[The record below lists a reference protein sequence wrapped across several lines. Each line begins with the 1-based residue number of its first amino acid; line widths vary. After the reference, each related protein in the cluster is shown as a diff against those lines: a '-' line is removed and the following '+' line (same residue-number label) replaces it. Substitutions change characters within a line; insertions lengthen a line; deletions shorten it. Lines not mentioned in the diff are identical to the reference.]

1 MTEFE
6 YSVRLQL
13 GEVQSLRSIDLYA
26 LMHAI
31 QERLGEKD
39 FSRLKFLGKGMWAE
53 VFWLS
58 NRKKVVKITNDLE
71 DANASFI
78 IKNKPSPEF
87 AKVYDVFAL
96 TSKSRTPYC
105 IVNEKL
111 TELDSATKRTIENVD
126 SVWRSV
132 LGSVA
137 NVTPKNVQTVYDAFS
152 DPKVDAYIDKL
163 GLTYR
168 DFDILW
174 GWAKAL
180 QERHI
185 KWMDFKSAN
194 TMMRGRKLVISDVGA
209 GESPRQSIPVLSY

>member
-1 MTEFE
+1 MSEFE
-6 YSVRLQL
+6 YSVRLHL
-13 GEVQSLRSIDLYA
+13 AEVNALQSTDLDA
-26 LMHAI
+26 LMPAI
-31 QERLGEKD
+31 QERLGETD
-39 FSRLKFLGKGMWAE
+39 FSRLKFLGKGIWAD

-58 NRKKVVKITNDLE
+58 NRKKVVKVTNDLE

-78 IKNKPSPEF
+78 IHKKPSPEF
-87 AKVYDVFAL
+87 AKVHDVFAL
-96 TSKSRTPYC
+96 TSKSRTSYC

-111 TELDSATKRTIENVD
+111 TELDSSTKRTIENVD

-132 LGSVA
+132 LGSFA
-137 NVTPKNVQTVYDAFS
+137 NVTPKNVQTVSDAFS
-152 DPKVDAYIDKL
+152 DPKVETYIDKL

-168 DFDILW
+168 DFDILV

-209 GESPRQSIPVLSY
+209 GSSPRQSIPILTY